1 VANAYQL
8 YVGRPVAYLDNT
20 RPSGT
25 PVLKWTAA
33 VITAIT
39 SQTLV
44 KLRYTNTAVA
54 INGGADVSKY
64 TRASGQTN
72 VWRPY

>member
-1 VANAYQL
+1 MPNAYQL
-8 YVGRPVAYLDNT
+8 YVGRPVSYLDNT

-33 VITAIT
+33 IITAIT
-39 SQTLV
+39 SPTAV
-44 KLRYTNTAVA
+44 KLKYSGTAVA
-54 INGGADVSKY
+54 INGGADVNKY
-64 TRASGQTN
+64 TGASGQTN